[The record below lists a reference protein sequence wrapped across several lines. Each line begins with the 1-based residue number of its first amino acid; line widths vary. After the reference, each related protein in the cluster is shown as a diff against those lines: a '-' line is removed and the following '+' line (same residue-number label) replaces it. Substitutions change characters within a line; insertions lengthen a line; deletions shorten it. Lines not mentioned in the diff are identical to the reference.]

1 MKRLFSFLVLAVAVL
16 CLAISPALAQRGGGG
31 GSRGGGGGGRSTTTP
46 RDPMSGTKQDRAQK
60 QQKQREPT
68 VADQLAARPSLAAK
82 LQAEL
87 PPNTNLQSAARGF
100 DDLGRFVSA
109 VHVAHNLG
117 IPFRD
122 LKAKT
127 TGRSAISLGKA
138 VQQLKPGMDAKAE
151 IKKAEKQAKQDIKDS
166 KKG

>member
-1 MKRLFSFLVLAVAVL
+1 MKRLFSFLVLTVAGL
-16 CLAISPALAQRGGGG
+16 CLAISPAFAQRGGGG
-31 GSRGGGGGGRSTTTP
+31 GGGGGGSRGTTMP
-46 RDPMSGTKQDRAQK
+46 RDPMSGTKQDRTQK
-60 QQKQREPT
+60 QQRQREPT

-87 PPNTNLQSAARGF
+87 PPSTNLQSAARGF